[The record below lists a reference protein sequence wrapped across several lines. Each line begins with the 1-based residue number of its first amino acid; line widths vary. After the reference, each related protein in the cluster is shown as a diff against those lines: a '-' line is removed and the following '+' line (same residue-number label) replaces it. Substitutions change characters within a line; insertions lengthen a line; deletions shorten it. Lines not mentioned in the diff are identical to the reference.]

1 MMNRGVMERQMFA
14 RGGAVQRFQAGGPA
28 MPMQGD
34 PMGRADGRRADARDT
49 SAGRPKPS
57 AA

>member
-28 MPMQGD
+28 MPMPGD
-34 PMGRADGRRADARDT
+34 PMGARADARDT